1 MFRLQE
7 MNFGEDCVCAPV
19 LYGGWVRDL
28 QTAAQRLAFGKVL
41 SERLGGSSQLA
52 EIPAL
57 LDLVGAV
64 GEKIVTAPSSI
75 VAVLSMRVWT

>member
-1 MFRLQE
+1 

-19 LYGGWVRDL
+19 LYGGWVRTDL
-28 QTAAQRLAFGKVL
+28 QVAAQRLAFSKIL

-52 EIPAL
+52 EEIPAL
-57 LDLVGAV
+57 LDLAGAA
-64 GEKIVTAPSSI
+64 GEKVEAAPSSI